1 VPDALASEL
10 LTPLGSV
17 SEARDRAAASLRFL
31 ARHTSADIAVET
43 SGLILRTVH
52 VDGEGVSL
60 RPLNPALL
68 IEGADDYLTAMAEF
82 EDLVTD
88 LAQQREPMVEAR
100 IAEVRAT
107 NLISRA
113 LYTTIQSQGFAM
125 DCLLPANQSRKNFG
139 MRFEELVE
147 HLLASLGVGC
157 KPVTFGLTY
166 ETAVG
171 STAKF
176 SNQVDLVIA
185 EGVVKSTPK
194 QLHPNEVVVS
204 LKTSSKDRFAKIFLD
219 QEMLR
224 FVTRRPVKVIAMF
237 HNDVQRAGTTKTGW
251 TFVAGNFAAYVERFG
266 PLTGVY
272 YVDPPPHINREPWS
286 KYLRTF
292 DDLLLGDLWTQV
304 F

>member
-1 VPDALASEL
+1 MA
-10 LTPLGSV
+10 
-17 SEARDRAAASLRFL
+17 EARDRAAASLKFL
-31 ARHTSADIAVET
+31 AQLTSTDIAVGQ
-43 SGLILRTVH
+43 SGLILRTVQLGG
-52 VDGEGVSL
+52 VDVSL

-68 IEGADDYLTAMAEF
+68 IENPADYLAAMTEF
-82 EDLVTD
+82 EELISEV
-88 LAQQREPMVEAR
+88 AEQHEPMTASRV
-100 IAEVRAT
+100 AEVRAT
-107 NLISRA
+107 NAISRA
-113 LYTTIQSQGFAM
+113 LYTTIQAQGFAM

-139 MRFEELVE
+139 MRFEELME
-147 HLLASLGVGC
+147 HLLASLGIGC
-157 KPVTFGLTY
+157 KPITFGLTY
-166 ETAVG
+166 QTAAG
-171 STAKF
+171 SEAKF

-185 EGVVKSTPK
+185 KGIVKSTPK
-194 QLHPNEVVVS
+194 QLDPSEVVVS

-224 FVTRRPVKVIAMF
+224 FVTGQPVKVIAMF

-292 DDLLLGDLWTQV
+292 DDLLLCDLWTQV